1 MPLTH
6 VALALT
12 IALLWG
18 VNFVVMKHVVS
29 EVPPFAVT
37 GLRFLLASLPL
48 VFFVPRPQVTMRGL
62 IGFGLAFGVVKFGLL
77 FTAFKIGM
85 PAGLA
90 SLVLQMQV
98 VFTILLAFVALGERP
113 RPLQWAGVAV
123 ALAGVLA
130 IVAGRLEG
138 AALLPVLMTV
148 AAAFFW
154 GVANIILKREG
165 RFDALGFAVWS
176 SLFPGIAM
184 TLLALLIEGPATIVT
199 AVTQMTWTGIGA
211 LAYLVYPIS
220 IVSGSMWAFLM
231 GRHSA
236 ATVAP
241 FALLVPVI
249 GLVCGW
255 YVYGEALTPSTI
267 VGGLL
272 IVAGIVLNLLPA
284 QKAMRATAARTE

>member
-1 MPLTH
+1 MPLPH
-6 VALALT
+6 IALALI

-37 GLRFLLASLPL
+37 GLRFLLAALPL
-48 VFFVPRPQVTMRGL
+48 VFFVPRPNVSLRGL
-62 IGFGLAFGVVKFGLL
+62 IGFGLAFGVIKFGLL

-98 VFTILLAFVALGERP
+98 VFTILLAFLLLRERP

-123 ALAGVLA
+123 ALAGVA
-130 IVAGRLEG
+130 VIVAGRLEG
-138 AALLPVLMTV
+138 AALLPVLMTL
-148 AAAFFW
+148 AAAFAW
-154 GVANIILKREG
+154 GVANIAIKQEG
-165 RFDALGFAVWS
+165 HFDAVGFAVWS

-184 TLLALLIEGPATIVT
+184 LALGALIEGPATIVH
-199 AVTQMTWTGIGA
+199 AVSSMSWSGIGA

-220 IVSGSMWAFLM
+220 IVSGSMWGFLM
-231 GRHSA
+231 SRHSA

-249 GLVCGW
+249 GTFCGW
-255 YVYGEALTPSTI
+255 YVYGETLTPSVI

-272 IVAGIVLNLLPA
+272 IVAGIMLNLVPA
-284 QKAMRATAARTE
+284 RKT

>member
-1 MPLTH
+1 MPLSHT
-6 VALALT
+6 ALALT

-18 VNFVVMKHVVS
+18 VNFVVMKHAVS
-29 EVPPFAVT
+29 EVPPFAIS
-37 GLRFLLASLPL
+37 GLRFLLAALPL
-48 VFFVPRPQVTMRGL
+48 VLFVPRPKVSMQGL
-62 IGFGLAFGVVKFGLL
+62 LGFGVAFGVVKFGLL

-98 VFTILLAFVALGERP
+98 VFTIVLAFMVMGERP
-113 RPLQWAGVAV
+113 RLLQWAGVAV
-123 ALAGVLA
+123 ALAGVVA

-138 AALLPVLMTV
+138 AALLPVLLTL
-148 AAAFFW
+148 AAAFAW

-176 SLFPGIAM
+176 SLFPGVAM
-184 TLLALLIEGPATIVT
+184 LLLAGLIEGPATIIH
-199 AVTQMTWTGIGA
+199 AVTHMTWLGVGA
-211 LAYLVYPIS
+211 LAYLVVPIS
-220 IVSGSMWAFLM
+220 IISGAMWAFLM

-249 GLVCGW
+249 GILCGW
-255 YVYGEALTPSTI
+255 LVYGETLTTSTI

-272 IVAGIVLNLLPA
+272 IVGGIVLNLIP
-284 QKAMRATAARTE
+284 ARTYSGP